1 MKDSGVTKLTDATQ
15 PRMDALKS
23 WLVRELALALDIAQ
37 EAVPANEPFSQFGLD
52 SAKAVKLVYRLGE
65 YLGRKIPVPVVWN
78 YPTIEAL
85 SNYLCGNG
93 KTLSK
98 DSSLRSR
105 AGSTLNES
113 IAVIGMACRFPGAPD
128 LEAFWRMLQSGCS
141 AIREITP
148 DRWDINSWYD
158 SDPDAKGKMN
168 ARKAGLLE
176 GIDRFDAGFF
186 GISPREAVEMDPQ
199 QRLALELSWEALE
212 NAGVKPNT
220 LRGSC
225 TGVFVGVVWHDY
237 EIIARKAG
245 AEISAHSGTG
255 QCFSVIA
262 NRISYAL
269 GLQGPSIALD
279 TACSSSLV
287 SVHMACR
294 SLQCGDASLAIAGG
308 VNIIAAPDTMVA
320 LSKFGGLSPTS
331 TLCAFDGR
339 ANGFVR
345 GEGGGFVVLKPLSQ
359 ALADGDPIYAVIRG
373 SAVNND
379 GASNGLTAPNP
390 QAQEAVL
397 REAYRRAGISPAA
410 VQYIEAHGTG
420 TPLGDP
426 IEAHALGSVFASER
440 SGDQPLLIGS
450 VKTNVGHLEGAAG
463 IAGLIKLILSL
474 QHRLIPPSLN
484 FEAPNPHIDFAG
496 SKLRVVTKLESWP
509 PAAKPALGGVS
520 AFGWGGTNCHIVV
533 QGADRSTAHLLP
545 LSAPDVETLRA
556 TAGQLRGY
564 LNNSFPAHDLRDV
577 CASAAARCAGQVERL
592 ALTAR
597 SVGELSAQLEGFL
610 LGQKRPGLAA
620 GRITTPR
627 PKLAFIFAPQGP
639 QWIGMGRSLLAFE
652 PLFRTN
658 LAQCDRALVKIAGWS
673 LFDEL
678 LAAPEKSRLNR
689 AEYVQP
695 ALTAI
700 EIALAGLL
708 ISWGVRPDFIAGHSL
723 GEWAAACVAG
733 ALSIEETMRLAVESS
748 RAQAQA
754 GEGGGMAVVELPET
768 SVIER
773 IEPWS
778 REVCVAGSNSP
789 TSTILSGDA
798 VILKHLVTTWK
809 EEGIMCSLIDVD
821 VAAHSPRMD
830 PVLGALKASLQD
842 LRPTRTAI
850 PFISSVCGSYLQGTE
865 MGPEHWAR
873 HLRQPVLFAA
883 AIEQLAHDGCGLF
896 LEISPH
902 PVLTGGIEETL
913 ARSGTRGVAL
923 GSCRRGDDERGSL
936 LNTLGTL
943 YALGWP
949 IQWSAVAGGGRDDL
963 ALPIPAARVQA
974 PLPRPSKAE
983 KPFLVPLSGHTA
995 EALRDRAQ
1003 SVGRH
1008 IRTRRDLSAN
1018 DIFYTA
1024 AGRRDHLDYRLAVV
1038 ATGREEL
1045 ASALE
1050 AFADNQ
1056 DAANLAAGN
1065 IRAGRVPRV
1074 GFICSGQGTQWWG
1087 MGRELLETSTVFRRV
1102 IARCADEIERYAS
1115 WDLLEELARDEAGTR
1130 LGETEIAQPAL
1141 FALQV
1146 ALAEVWRSWGV
1157 EPDALVGH
1165 SVGEVAAAYLGGVL
1179 SFEEAI
1185 KVICHRGRLMQAAT
1199 GLGRMAAIELPEEE
1213 VEKWLAPHRD
1223 CVSVAAINSP
1233 TSIVIAGDSTA
1244 ISEIVS
1250 AARIRGVRSTIL
1262 PVNYAFH
1269 SPQMEPFAALMEE
1282 AVSGLQTCRALIPVY
1297 STVTG
1302 AQSTN
1307 AEFTANYWGRNIRQT
1322 VRFAASIRAMLE
1334 SGITIF
1340 IELGPH
1346 PVLSSMVLHCAAT
1359 LGRTVE
1365 SLSSLRR
1372 GQPDRHQMLKSL
1384 SSLFVA
1390 GADIDWLEI
1399 YQEGGRVAPLPLY
1412 PWQRK
1417 RYWLD
1422 TGLASAPD
1430 TSSLPAEAPANWYYD
1445 VAWEEKPRLE
1455 DLSLRGVGRR
1465 LPSPQDLKTGIQARL
1480 AGLAIETRHVH
1491 GAVARTE
1498 IEALAVDFATAA
1510 LIRLGLEFS
1519 PYRRFTAATLSEQL
1533 GIQKSHAW
1541 LFARMLDMLAGKG
1554 LLNQIGAQFETAAA
1568 YQTVAASLDSLADR
1582 TTSLRRKHADFA
1594 TEFELLARCGGRLPG
1609 VLQGSVNALEVLFP
1623 LEDSVSAERLY
1634 CDSTS
1639 ARFYN
1644 RLVGELVGNA
1654 VHEASNQR
1662 PVHLLELGAGTG
1674 STTGFVLER
1683 LTGARAT
1690 YCFTDISRSLLQ
1702 EAHSKFH
1709 HFPALRYEIL
1719 NIEKP
1724 PDTEKFSVGGYDVV
1738 LAANVLH
1745 ATTDLRTTLNHV
1757 RRLLSPGGL
1766 LVLMETTA
1774 PRCWLDL
1781 IFGLTSGWSRFTDTE
1796 LRAKS
1801 ALLDIRNWLSLLNN
1815 SGFEATTVVGEE
1827 FSAGDPHEQAI
1838 LIARADEVS
1847 AAGKVKPDR
1856 RETLP
1861 QSYARGRWL
1870 IFSDTMGLAD
1880 QVARRLEEGGGE
1892 CVLVHAGGTF
1902 EETNLHRRTIDIE
1915 KSEHYR
1921 RLLEEGTSWRG
1932 ILHCWAVDATFEE
1945 ANALA
1950 DLNRAE
1956 RLGCRSLL
1964 FLSQAIAGLPVS
1976 QAPKLWIL
1984 TRGAQPAW
1992 PHKELAAIAQTPVW
2006 GLGRTLALEHPDFW
2020 GGLIDVAAGSDPQV
2034 VANRIALEICFPDGE
2049 DQIALSED
2057 LRLVPRLLATQPPS
2071 PTPVRIRPDASYLVT
2086 GGLGGL
2092 GPHIARWL
2100 VRSGARHL
2108 MLCSRKKL
2116 PDRCT
2121 WGEMLPSHE
2130 SYQQVAAIQELEK
2143 QGATIEVASVD
2154 VADRGQMEA
2163 LFARV
2168 RNSSK
2173 PLAGIIHAAADIQF
2187 CSIREMSPAALH
2199 ATMRA
2204 KVEGA
2209 WLLHELSRTLPL
2221 DFLVLFSSATALFG
2235 ASRIAHY
2242 AASNQFLD
2250 FLAHWRREAGLPAL
2264 SINWGAWEEIR
2275 LLGENR
2281 DAVGRFGLKAM
2292 PAELAL
2298 RALSFLATGGV
2309 AQQMVADVDW
2319 AVLVRAFE
2327 TRGRR
2332 SFFEHLDLLTTAE
2345 RAGDT
2350 AGSDW
2355 LKRFDAITTED
2366 RREFVA
2372 TLVAKEIR
2380 LILGVSADEP
2390 FDFDRG
2396 LFEMGMD
2403 SLMSVKL
2410 KGRLEKSIGCG
2421 LPATLTF
2428 TYPTVNALTDF
2439 LLSEVLESSTKAIDV
2454 YQDSASNEGQ
2464 PPDEN
2469 LSELSDDQIEDLLKA
2484 ELTSLALDPRDGSAE
2499 GSRNAVL

>member
-1 MKDSGVTKLTDATQ
+1 MKNSGVTELTDATQ
-15 PRMDALKS
+15 PGVDALKF

-78 YPTIEAL
+78 HPTIEAL
-85 SNYLCGNG
+85 SNYLCGNA
-93 KTLSK
+93 KTASK
-98 DSSLRSR
+98 DFSLRSHT
-105 AGSTLNES
+105 ATLNES

-128 LEAFWRMLQSGCS
+128 LEAFWRMLQSGAA

-148 DRWDINSWYD
+148 NRWDVNSWYD
-158 SDPDAKGKMN
+158 PDPGTKGKMN

-176 GIDRFDAGFF
+176 SIDRFDAGFF

-212 NAGVKPNT
+212 NAGVKPSS

-237 EIIARKAG
+237 EMIARKAG
-245 AEISAHSGTG
+245 AEIGAYSGTG

-262 NRISYAL
+262 NRVSYAL

-287 SVHMACR
+287 SVHLACR

-308 VNIIAAPDTMVA
+308 VNIIAAPETMVA
-320 LSKFGGLSPTS
+320 LSKFGALSPTS
-331 TLCAFDGR
+331 QLCAFDAR

-345 GEGGGFVVLKPLSQ
+345 GEGGGFVVLKPLSR
-359 ALADGDPIYAVIRG
+359 ALADGDPVYAVIRG

-397 REAYRRAGISPAA
+397 REAYRRAGMSPAA

-463 IAGLIKLILSL
+463 IAGLIKLILSI

-484 FEAPNPHIDFAG
+484 FETPNPHIDFAG
-496 SKLRVVTKLESWP
+496 SKLRVVTELEAWP
-509 PAAKPALGGVS
+509 PAAKPALGGIS

-533 QGADRSTAHLLP
+533 QEADRSTAHLLP
-545 LSAPDVETLRA
+545 LSAPDLETLRA

-564 LNNSFPAHDLRDV
+564 LNAALPAHDLRDI
-577 CASAAARCAGQVERL
+577 CAGAAARCAGQMERL

-639 QWIGMGRSLLAFE
+639 QWLGMGRSLIAFE
-652 PLFRTN
+652 PVFRTK
-658 LAQCDRALVKIAGWS
+658 LAQCDRTLVKIAGWS

-678 LAAPEKSRLNR
+678 LAAPGESRLNR

-700 EIALAGLL
+700 EIAVAGLL

-733 ALSIEETMRLAVESS
+733 ALSIEETMRLAVASS

-768 SVIER
+768 KVTER
-773 IEPWS
+773 IESWS

-798 VILKHLVTTWK
+798 AILKHLVTTWK

-821 VAAHSPRMD
+821 VAAHSARMD

-842 LRPTRTAI
+842 LHPTRTAI

-873 HLRQPVLFAA
+873 HLCQPVLFSDVV
-883 AIEQLAHDGCGLF
+883 ERLARDGCALF

-902 PVLTGGIEETL
+902 PVLTGGIEQTL
-913 ARSGTRGVAL
+913 ARSGTRGIAL

-949 IQWSAVAGGGRDDL
+949 IQWSAVAGGGRNDL
-963 ALPIPAARVQA
+963 ALPIPTAQVQA
-974 PLPRPSKAE
+974 PTPRPSKPE
-983 KPFLVPLSGHTA
+983 EPVLVPLSGHTA
-995 EALRDRAQ
+995 EALRDRVL
-1003 SVGRH
+1003 SVACH
-1008 IRTRRDLSAN
+1008 LRTRRDLSAN

-1024 AGRRDHLDYRLAVV
+1024 AGRRDHHNYRLAVV

-1050 AFADNQ
+1050 AFANNL
-1056 DAANLAAGN
+1056 DAANLAGGN
-1065 IRAGRVPRV
+1065 IRANRVSRV
-1074 GFICSGQGTQWWG
+1074 GFICSGQGAQWWG

-1102 IARCADEIERYAS
+1102 IARCADEIKRYAS

-1146 ALAEVWRSWGV
+1146 ALAEVWRCWGV
-1157 EPDALVGH
+1157 EPAALVGH

-1179 SFEEAI
+1179 SFDDAI
-1185 KVICHRGRLMQAAT
+1185 KVIWHRGRLMQATT
-1199 GLGRMAAIELPEEE
+1199 GLGRMAAIELPEQEI
-1213 VEKWLAPHRD
+1213 EKWLAAHRD

-1233 TSIVIAGDSTA
+1233 TSIVIAGDATA
-1244 ISEIVS
+1244 LSEIVS
-1250 AARIRGVRSTIL
+1250 AARIRGVRGTIL

-1282 AVSGLQTCRALIPVY
+1282 AVSGLQTRQALIPVY
-1297 STVTG
+1297 STMTG

-1307 AEFTANYWGRNIRQT
+1307 AEFTAGYWGRNIRQP

-1334 SGITIF
+1334 SGITTF
-1340 IELGPH
+1340 VELSPH
-1346 PVLSSMVLHCAAT
+1346 PVLSSMVFECATA

-1372 GQPDRHQMLKSL
+1372 GRPERHQMLKSL
-1384 SSLFVA
+1384 STLFVA
-1390 GADIDWLEI
+1390 GADIDWPEI
-1399 YQEGGRVAPLPLY
+1399 YQEGGRVAPLPVY

-1417 RYWLD
+1417 RYWLN
-1422 TGLASAPD
+1422 TGPAAAPD
-1430 TSSLPAEAPANWYYD
+1430 INSLPAEAPADWYYD
-1445 VAWEEKPRLE
+1445 VVWEEKPRP
-1455 DLSLRGVGRR
+1455 DPSVRGVGRR
-1465 LPSPQDLKTGIQARL
+1465 LPSPKDLKTGIEARL
-1480 AGLAIETRHVH
+1480 GALAIETRHVH
-1491 GAVARTE
+1491 GVEARAE
-1498 IEALAVDFATAA
+1498 IETLAVDFATAA

-1519 PYRRFTAATLSEQL
+1519 PHRRFTAATLSEQL

-1541 LFARMLDMLAGKG
+1541 LFARMLDMLAEKG
-1554 LLNQIGAQFETAAA
+1554 LLSQVGAQFETAAA
-1568 YQTVAASLDSLADR
+1568 YQTVAASLHSLADR

-1594 TEFELLARCGGRLPG
+1594 TEFELLARCGGLLPE
-1609 VLQGSVNALEVLFP
+1609 VLQGRVNALEVLFP
-1623 LEDSVSAERLY
+1623 LDGSVSAERLY
-1634 CDSTS
+1634 RDSPS

-1644 RLVGELVGNA
+1644 RLAGELVGNA
-1654 VHEASNQR
+1654 VREASNQH

-1674 STTGFVLER
+1674 STTACVLER
-1683 LTGARAT
+1683 LTEARAT

-1724 PDTEKFSVGGYDVV
+1724 PDTGKFNVGGYDVV

-1745 ATTDLRTTLNHV
+1745 ATTDLRTALKHV

-1801 ALLDIRNWLSLLNN
+1801 ALLDTRNWLSLLND
-1815 SGFEATTVVGEE
+1815 SGFHATTVVGEE

-1838 LIARADEVS
+1838 LIARPDQVS
-1847 AAGKVKPDR
+1847 AGKVKPDR

-1861 QSYARGRWL
+1861 QSFARGRWL
-1870 IFSDTMGLAD
+1870 IFSDAMGLAD

-1892 CVLVHAGGTF
+1892 CVLVHTGGTF

-1921 RLLEEGTSWRG
+1921 RLLDEGTSWRG
-1932 ILHCWAVDATFEE
+1932 ILHCWTLDATFEE

-1956 RLGCRSLL
+1956 RLGCRSLF
-1964 FLSQAIAGLPVS
+1964 FLSQAIAGMPVS
-1976 QAPKLWIL
+1976 QLPKLWIL

-1992 PHKELAAIAQTPVW
+1992 PHKKLAAIAQTPVW

-2020 GGLIDVAAGSDPQV
+2020 GGIIDVAAGSDPQV

-2049 DQIALSED
+2049 DQIALSAD

-2071 PTPVRIRPDASYLVT
+2071 PVPVRIRPDASYLIT

-2108 MLCSRKKL
+2108 ILCSRRKL
-2116 PDRCT
+2116 PDRST
-2121 WGEMLPSHE
+2121 WGKILPSHE
-2130 SYQQVAAIQELEK
+2130 SCQQVAAIQELEK

-2168 RNSSK
+2168 RNSST

-2187 CSIREMSPAALH
+2187 CSIQEMSPAALH

-2209 WLLHELSRTLPL
+2209 WLLHELSRTIPL
-2221 DFLVLFSSATALFG
+2221 DFFVLFSSATALFG

-2281 DAVGRFGLKAM
+2281 DQVERFGLKAM

-2298 RALSFLATGGV
+2298 RALSFLTTGDV
-2309 AQQMVADVDW
+2309 PQRMVADIDW

-2345 RAGDT
+2345 RAADT
-2350 AGSDW
+2350 VGSDW
-2355 LKRFDAITTED
+2355 LKRFDAIATED
-2366 RREFVA
+2366 RREFVS
-2372 TLVAKEIR
+2372 TLVAQETR
-2380 LILGVSADEP
+2380 LILGLSADEP

-2396 LFEMGMD
+2396 LFEIGMD

-2410 KGRLEKSIGCG
+2410 KGRLEKTIGCG

-2439 LLSEVLESSTKAIDV
+2439 LLGEVLESSTEVIDV
-2454 YQDSASNEGQ
+2454 AQDSAINEGQ
-2464 PPDEN
+2464 PADEN

-2484 ELTSLALDPRDGSAE
+2484 ELTSLALNRSDCGAE